1 MADTG
6 LIVTV
11 VIFCLIFAWIIT
23 FSILAA
29 TLKKPIFE
37 KLSIIGP
44 LGHKIHLA
52 SNEISFADQP
62 IHEIKKRGDITEYP
76 NTRLR
81 PSISDPNIRLHSSIS
96 NNKSLQPSISN
107 DTNTTPITTPQ
118 QPDQTP
124 EPITEGGHHPYNDET
139 FIDPDF

>member
-23 FSILAA
+23 FSILAIV
-29 TLKKPIFE
+29 LKKPIFE

-52 SNEISFADQP
+52 SKGVSLQSQAYHRLE
-62 IHEIKKRGDITEYP
+62 KKGNLTTYSSP
-76 NTRLR
+76 NSSPNSS
-81 PSISDPNIRLHSSIS
+81 PSPNPEPHKSSI
-96 NNKSLQPSISN
+96 
-107 DTNTTPITTPQ
+107 TN
-118 QPDQTP
+118 
-124 EPITEGGHHPYNDET
+124 GGYYGYDYDYDDN
-139 FIDPDF
+139 IDPEF

>member
-23 FSILAA
+23 FSILAMV
-29 TLKKPIFE
+29 LKKPIFE

-52 SNEISFADQP
+52 SKGVSLQSQAYHRLE
-62 IHEIKKRGDITEYP
+62 KKGNLTTYSSP
-76 NTRLR
+76 N
-81 PSISDPNIRLHSSIS
+81 PSLNPSPEPHKSSI
-96 NNKSLQPSISN
+96 
-107 DTNTTPITTPQ
+107 TN
-118 QPDQTP
+118 
-124 EPITEGGHHPYNDET
+124 GGYYGYDYDYDDN
-139 FIDPDF
+139 IDPEF